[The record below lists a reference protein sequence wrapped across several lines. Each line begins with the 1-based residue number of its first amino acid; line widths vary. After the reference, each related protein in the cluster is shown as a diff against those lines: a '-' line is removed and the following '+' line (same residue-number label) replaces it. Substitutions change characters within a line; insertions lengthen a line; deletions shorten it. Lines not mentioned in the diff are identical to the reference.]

1 MRLEWVI
8 EGSRWLRFYGF
19 FCHRWWWLAVASCK
33 LLGLVAETLLCQV
46 WWQVAGV
53 GCDPLD
59 VVFFFSFLFCW
70 WFDLQDV
77 VFGGSDWQMLERN
90 NKERLKK

>member
-33 LLGLVAETLLCQV
+33 LLGLVAETLLCRV
-46 WWQVAGV
+46 WLQVAGV

-59 VVFFFSFLFCW
+59 VVFFFFSFL
-70 WFDLQDV
+70 LV
-77 VFGGSDWQMLERN
+77 V
-90 NKERLKK
+90 